1 MPKTAYFPSYT
12 KVSETPVTIFEKLH
26 PEVFD
31 PPFFNDAVSIFR
43 AKDSLRKELDLTEE
57 TISENRELLPLK
69 GFVFHTSH
77 CGSTLLANMF
87 RTAKKTRVVSETEAI
102 NGLLLSAIFYNLE
115 EKILLKSLKTIVES
129 YLQPLG
135 EAEQVVFKLT
145 SWNIFFVGLFQ
156 KAYPEVPWIFIDR
169 KTEEVVASLLKSG
182 RGFVEWFYHPTNLL
196 QNYFLGQEKQ
206 FESLEYYLFAMVEA
220 HKKAA
225 EKFRFGK
232 NKFLE
237 YPSFPNKFE
246 SEILPH
252 FNLNYS
258 EKELENAEEA
268 RKYDA
273 KSIYKT
279 PYSNLGS

>member
-1 MPKTAYFPSYT
+1 M
-12 KVSETPVTIFEKLH
+12 
-26 PEVFD
+26 
-31 PPFFNDAVSIFR
+31 
-43 AKDSLRKELDLTEE
+43 
-57 TISENRELLPLK
+57 
-69 GFVFHTSH
+69 
-77 CGSTLLANMF
+77 
-87 RTAKKTRVVSETEAI
+87 
-102 NGLLLSAIFYNLE
+102 LLSAIFYNLE
-115 EKILLKSLKTIVES
+115 EKILLKSLKIIVER
-129 YLQPLG
+129 YLQPLD

-145 SWNIFFVGLFQ
+145 SWNVFFIELFQ
-156 KAYPEVPWIFIDR
+156 KAYPEVPSIFIDR

-196 QNYFLGQEKQ
+196 QNHFLGEEKQ
-206 FESLEYYLFAMVEA
+206 FESLENYLFAMVEA

-225 EKFRFGK
+225 EKFQLG
-232 NKFLE
+232 NNLFLE

-268 RKYDA
+268 RKYDS

>member
-1 MPKTAYFPSYT
+1 M
-12 KVSETPVTIFEKLH
+12 
-26 PEVFD
+26 
-31 PPFFNDAVSIFR
+31 FR
-43 AKDSLRKELDLTEE
+43 AKDSLRKELDLTAE

-87 RTAKKTRVVSETEAI
+87 RASKKTRVVSETEAI

-129 YLQPLG
+129 YLQPLA

-145 SWNIFFVGLFQ
+145 SWNVFFIELFQ

-169 KTEEVVASLLKSG
+169 KTEEVFASLLKSG

-196 QNYFLGQEKQ
+196 QNYFLGEEKQ
-206 FESLEYYLFAMVEA
+206 FESLENYLFAMVEA

-225 EKFRFGK
+225 EKIRLG
-232 NKFLE
+232 NNLFLE

-258 EKELENAEEA
+258 EKESENAEEA
-268 RKYDA
+268 RKYDS

>member
-1 MPKTAYFPSYT
+1 MSKTAYFPSYT
-12 KVSETPVTIFEKLH
+12 KVSETPITIFEKLH

-31 PPFFNDAVSIFR
+31 PPFFNDAVSMFR
-43 AKDSLRKELDLTEE
+43 TKDSLRKELDLTAE
-57 TISENRELLPLK
+57 TISQNRGLLTLK

-87 RTAKKTRVVSETEAI
+87 RAAKKTRVVSETEAI

-129 YLQPLG
+129 YLQPLA

-145 SWNIFFVGLFQ
+145 SWNVFFIELFQ

-196 QNYFLGQEKQ
+196 QNYFLGEEKQ
-206 FESLEYYLFAMVEA
+206 FESLENYLFAMVEA
-220 HKKAA
+220 HKKAI
-225 EKFRFGK
+225 EKIRLG
-232 NKFLE
+232 NNLFLE

-258 EKELENAEEA
+258 EKELESAEEA

-279 PYSNLGS
+279 PYSNLSS